1 MCKAWRALILYQ
13 SPPKKYTWKSF
24 QGFYKILN
32 PTCHLTLIWWGIL
45 LYWFFAQLFKSG
57 MQGRRR
63 DCRETI
69 STTKSFWRQLDNNN
83 KQHMHVHFEISNSA
97 CHLRLIKS
105 KWPGKVYSCHAI
117 LSTVQALP
125 IRNAARRRK
134 ILQQDRYFTRLF
146 VLDKPKMAC
155 WIGKFMKGACIM
167 HSWCCHVTFKVLLWD
182 DFCWRQREIAER
194 NHHLHNNTLP
204 KPYWSS
210 VEHTASKEKEKEGIL
225 WKEMMLGNG
234 GRWRERRSMC
244 YWPFT

>member
-1 MCKAWRALILYQ
+1 MAALILYQ

-24 QGFYKILN
+24 QSFYKILN
-32 PTCHLTLIWWGIL
+32 PTCHLRLIWWGIL

-57 MQGRRR
+57 MQGRRKLSIQ
-63 DCRETI
+63 EIAEKPSPQLKVFEGNLTTTTTT
-69 STTKSFWRQLDNNN
+69 STCICILKFPIQHATWGWSRTNDPAKSILVMLFCQLF
-83 KQHMHVHFEISNSA
+83 KHYQS
-97 CHLRLIKS
+97 
-105 KWPGKVYSCHAI
+105 GI
-117 LSTVQALP
+117 L
-125 IRNAARRRK
+125 
-134 ILQQDRYFTRLF
+134 LQQDRYFSRSF

-155 WIGKFMKGACIM
+155 WIGKFTKGACMM
-167 HSWCCHVTFKVLLWD
+167 HSWCCRITLKVLLWD
-182 DFCWRQREIAER
+182 DFSWRQQEIAER

-210 VEHTASKEKEKEGIL
+210 IKHTASKENKGIL